1 MNATNEIIEEI
12 NDLSKEI
19 DKLEKIVDAW
29 YLKYYLGRL
38 KYRYNI
44 LIDNKDVEIQ
54 VLKNRIVELEPYEIK
69 KIEKTNIN
77 LIYDKASRRITV
89 YSDSKKRDPIFDEC
103 GRKWFIPKLD
113 DNSYIKIRFIGKN
126 LDDQEREDENK
137 SAYIMGLSSSS
148 AIIGNTI
155 MGKGKFKDIKNG
167 FVLDKRT
174 LSLLLIDPSVWLYVL
189 HGTEDVE
196 LIESSE
202 DIIAILE
209 KDKSKD
215 CV

>member
-1 MNATNEIIEEI
+1 MSETNEIMEEV

-19 DKLEKIVDAW
+19 DKLEKIVDTW
-29 YLKYYLGRL
+29 HLKYYLGRL
-38 KYRYNI
+38 KSRHDI

-54 VLKNRIVELEPYEIK
+54 VLKNRIAELEPYEIK
-69 KIEKTNIN
+69 KIEKTYIN
-77 LIYDKASRRITV
+77 LTYDKASKHIKA
-89 YSDSKKRDPIFDEC
+89 YSNSKKRDPIFDEC
-103 GRKWFIPKLD
+103 GRKWFIPKLN

-126 LDDQEREDENK
+126 LDDQEREDENRTT
-137 SAYIMGLSSSS
+137 YIMGISSSS

-174 LSLLLIDPSVWLYVL
+174 LSLLLIDPSVWFYAL

-196 LIESSE
+196 LIDSSE
-202 DIIAILE
+202 DIAVILE
-209 KDKSKD
+209 KY
-215 CV
+215 

>member
-1 MNATNEIIEEI
+1 MNATNEIMEEV

-19 DKLEKIVDAW
+19 DKLEKIVDTW
-29 YLKYYLGRL
+29 HLKYYLLRL
-38 KYRYNI
+38 KSRHDI

-54 VLKNRIVELEPYEIK
+54 VLKNRITELEPYEIK

-103 GRKWFIPKLD
+103 GRKWFIPKLN
-113 DNSYIKIRFIGKN
+113 DNSYIKIKFIGKN

-167 FVLDKRT
+167 FILDKRT
-174 LSLLLIDPSVWLYVL
+174 LSLLLIDSSVWLYVL
-189 HGTEDVE
+189 RGTEDIE

-202 DIIAILE
+202 DIIAILN
-209 KDKSKD
+209 KD
-215 CV
+215 

>member
-1 MNATNEIIEEI
+1 MSETNEIMEEV

-19 DKLEKIVDAW
+19 DKLEKIVDTW
-29 YLKYYLGRL
+29 HLKYYLGRL
-38 KYRYNI
+38 KSRHDI

-54 VLKNRIVELEPYEIK
+54 VLKNRIAELEPYEIK
-69 KIEKTNIN
+69 KIEKTYIN
-77 LIYDKASRRITV
+77 LTYDKASKHIKA
-89 YSDSKKRDPIFDEC
+89 YSNSKKRDPIFDEC
-103 GRKWFIPKLD
+103 GRKWFIPKLN

-126 LDDQEREDENK
+126 LDDQEREDENRTT
-137 SAYIMGLSSSS
+137 YIMGISSSS

-174 LSLLLIDPSVWLYVL
+174 LSLLLIDPSVWFYAL

-196 LIESSE
+196 LIDSSE
-202 DIIAILE
+202 DIAAILE
-209 KDKSKD
+209 KY
-215 CV
+215 